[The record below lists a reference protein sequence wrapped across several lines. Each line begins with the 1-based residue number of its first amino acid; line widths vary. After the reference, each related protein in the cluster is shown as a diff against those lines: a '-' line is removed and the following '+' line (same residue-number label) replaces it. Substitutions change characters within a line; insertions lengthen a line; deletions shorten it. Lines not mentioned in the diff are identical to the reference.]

1 MNHLL
6 KKLLTSN
13 NFLSLA
19 NNGLVAVFAFLSF
32 FLLVRA
38 LPQETF
44 GEWVLLIT
52 TGGFIDMLRF
62 GITRTAVIRFV
73 AGAEESEAKAL
84 MGANSLIN
92 LISTAIVSIIL
103 AAIYFYFEERLSGS
117 GFLLFFKWYPLLTLF
132 NLGFNNAQSV
142 LQAKMRFDLMLL
154 LRIVNV
160 LSFMLFLV
168 FNIWKKYNIDTII
181 WAYLITNLF
190 SSLLASLF
198 NWDGVRHTF
207 QVTRRSIGTILNFG
221 KYTTGTLIGSNL
233 LKSSDTFIIGL
244 STFMGPAGVAVYS
257 IPLKLT
263 EIIEIPLR
271 SFTGTAFPSMSKAAI
286 EGNLDEAKRI
296 FYQNAGGTT
305 LLMIPLMLLSFIFAE
320 QIVWFLGG
328 DDYVVSANIF
338 RIFCIYGLLLPI
350 DRFIGVGLDSINMP
364 RHNFYKVLFMALFNI
379 VGDLIV
385 VFGLSQII
393 LGSSWLILIS
403 QGFSPDDAYRV
414 AHGFSLIKSLELV
427 AVVTILFTLLGIVI
441 GYSYMNRSL
450 KLDKSAIFAEGFKVI
465 KVNWNLLLDNLKT
478 KGRP

>member
-73 AGAEESEAKAL
+73 AGAGENEAKAL

-92 LISTAIVSIIL
+92 LISTVFV
-103 AAIYFYFEERLSGS
+103 AAIITAIFLNFEQQLAGS
-117 GFLLFFKWYPLLTLF
+117 GFYLFFKWYPLLSLF

-142 LQAKMRFDLMLL
+142 LQAKMRFDLMLW
-154 LRIVNV
+154 LRIANV
-160 LSFMLFLV
+160 LTFMFFL
-168 FNIWKKYNIDTII
+168 II
-181 WAYLITNLF
+181 NLWFRFSVDIIVWAYLLTNLF
-190 SSLLASLF
+190 SSLLASLL
-198 NWDGVRHTF
+198 NWDGILHTF
-207 QVTRRSIGTILNFG
+207 QANRQSIRTILNFG

-271 SFTGTAFPSMSKAAI
+271 SFAGTAFPSMSKAAI
-286 EGNLDEAKRI
+286 EGNLGEAKRI
-296 FYQNAGGTT
+296 FYQNAGATT
-305 LLMIPLMLLSFIFAE
+305 LLMIPLMAINFIFAE

-328 DDYVVSANIF
+328 SDYVVSANVF
-338 RIFCIYGLLLPI
+338 RVFCIYGLLLPI

-364 RHNFYKVLFMALFNI
+364 RQNFYKVLVMALFNI
-379 VGDLIV
+379 VGDIIV

-393 LGSSWLILIS
+393 LGTSLFFLIA
-403 QGFSPDDAYRV
+403 QGISPDDAYRI

-427 AVVTILFTLLGIVI
+427 AIVTILFTLLGIVV
-441 GYSYMNRSL
+441 GYSYMNNAL
-450 KLDKSAIFAEGFKVI
+450 KLDKSAIFAEGIKVI
-465 KVNWNLLLDNLKT
+465 KNNWYLFRDNLKRN
-478 KGRP
+478 KQP

>member
-19 NNGLVAVFAFLSF
+19 NNGLVAVFSFLSF
-32 FLLVRA
+32 FMLVRA

-73 AGAEESEAKAL
+73 AGADEGEAKAL

-92 LISTAIVSIIL
+92 LLSTILVAITLFSIYQLFEDQL
-103 AAIYFYFEERLSGS
+103 AGS
-117 GFLLFFKWYPLLTLF
+117 GFLLFFKWYPLLALF

-142 LQAKMRFDLMLL
+142 LQAKMRFDHMLL
-154 LRIVNV
+154 LRMINV
-160 LSFMLFLV
+160 LSFMLFLIY
-168 FNIWKKYNIDTII
+168 NIWSKFSIDTIV
-181 WAYLITNLF
+181 WAYLITNLI
-190 SSLLASLF
+190 SSLIASAM
-198 NWDGVRHTF
+198 NWDGIRHTF
-207 QVTRRSIGTILNFG
+207 QANKQAVRTILNFG

-244 STFMGPAGVAVYS
+244 SSFMGPAGVAVYS

-271 SFTGTAFPSMSKAAI
+271 SFAGTAFPSMSKAAI
-286 EGNLDEAKRI
+286 EGKLDETKRI

-305 LLMIPLMLLSFIFAE
+305 LLMIPLMTVCFIFAE

-328 DDYVVSANIF
+328 SDYVVSANIF

-350 DRFIGVGLDSINMP
+350 DRFIGVTLDSVNMP
-364 RHNFYKVLFMALFNI
+364 RQNFYKVLFMALFNI
-379 VGDLIV
+379 IGDAIV
-385 VFGLSQII
+385 VFGLSKII
-393 LGSSWLILIS
+393 LGTSWLTLIA
-403 QGFSPDDAYRV
+403 QGISPDDAYRV

-427 AVVTILFTLLGIVI
+427 AIVTILFTLLGIVI
-441 GYSYMNRSL
+441 GFGYLDNAV
-450 KLDKSAIFAEGFKVI
+450 KLNKNAIFAEGYKVLRSNWTTLRGNI
-465 KVNWNLLLDNLKT
+465 KLNSQQ
-478 KGRP
+478 

>member
-1 MNHLL
+1 MKDLL

-13 NFLSLA
+13 NFLSLV

-73 AGAEESEAKAL
+73 AGAEENEAKAL
-84 MGANSLIN
+84 IGANSLIN
-92 LISTAIVSIIL
+92 LISTLLL
-103 AAIYFYFEERLSGS
+103 AFIFAFIYIRFENQLIGS
-117 GFLLFFKWYPLLTLF
+117 GFHLFFKWYPLLSLF

-142 LQAKMRFDLMLL
+142 LQAKMRFDLMLWLRMANVL
-154 LRIVNV
+154 LFLIFLIVN
-160 LSFMLFLV
+160 LSYKFDV
-168 FNIWKKYNIDTII
+168 DTIV
-181 WAYLITNLF
+181 WAYLLTNLF
-190 SSLLASLF
+190 SSLLASF
-198 NWDGVRHTF
+198 QNWDGIRYTF
-207 QVTRRSIGTILNFG
+207 KVNRQSIKTIINFG

-244 STFMGPAGVAVYS
+244 SSFMGPAGVAIYS

-271 SFTGTAFPSMSKAAI
+271 SFAGTAFPNMSKAAI
-286 EGNLDEAKRI
+286 EGNLTEAKRI

-305 LLMIPLMLLSFIFAE
+305 LLMIPIMLVCFIFAE
-320 QIVWFLGG
+320 PIVWFLGG
-328 DDYVVSANIF
+328 SDYVVSANIF
-338 RIFCIYGLLLPI
+338 RIFCVYGLLLPI

-364 RHNFYKVLFMALFNI
+364 RQNFYKVVFMALFNI
-379 VGDLIV
+379 VGDIIV

-393 LGSSWLILIS
+393 LGSSLVLLIVKGI
-403 QGFSPDDAYRV
+403 SPDDAYRV
-414 AHGFSLIKSLELV
+414 AHGFTLIKSLELV
-427 AVVTILFTLLGIVI
+427 AVVTILFTLLGIAI
-441 GYSYMNRSL
+441 GYTYMNKVL
-450 KLDKSAIFAEGFKVI
+450 KLNKSAIFAEGYLLVKRT
-465 KVNWNLLLDNLKT
+465 WYTLLDNFK
-478 KGRP
+478 KNRRP